1 MEILTLNKIAACGTE
16 KFGAQYTVGDAVTAP
31 QGIMV
36 RSASM
41 HDMAFP
47 ASLLAVARAGAG
59 VNNIPLDR
67 CSEEGIVVF
76 NTPGANANAVK
87 ELVIAGLLLA
97 SRKVVP
103 AIDWAKTLKGQGAE
117 VGKLVEKGKGQF
129 AGPEILGKKLGVI
142 GLGAIGILV
151 ANAAKSLGMEVYGFD
166 PFLSVD
172 AAWSLSRSIHHAPSM
187 EQIFAE
193 CDYITVHVPL
203 NDSTRGMIGK
213 DSLATMK
220 DGVRILNFARG
231 ELVDS
236 AAMLA
241 ALESG
246 KVAAYVVDFPS
257 DEMLCVDN
265 VIAIPH
271 LGASTPESED
281 NCAMMAA
288 DELIAYLERG
298 VIRNSV
304 NFPAMDVEK
313 SGDVRICVLHRN
325 IPNMLAQISGVVSD
339 AGVNIDTMTN
349 RSKKDN
355 AYTVL
360 DISGDVPQ
368 SIIDGIA
375 AIDGVIRVRKI

>member
-1 MEILTLNKIAACGTE
+1 M
-16 KFGAQYTVGDAVTAP
+16 
-31 QGIMV
+31 
-36 RSASM
+36 
-41 HDMAFP
+41 
-47 ASLLAVARAGAG
+47 
-59 VNNIPLDR
+59 
-67 CSEEGIVVF
+67 
-76 NTPGANANAVK
+76 
-87 ELVIAGLLLA
+87 
-97 SRKVVP
+97 VP

-151 ANAAKSLGMEVYGFD
+151 ANAAKSLGMEVYGYD
-166 PFLSVD
+166 PYLSVD
-172 AAWSLSRSIHHAPSM
+172 AAWSLSRSIHHAANV
-187 EQIFAE
+187 EQIYAE

-203 NDSTRGMIGK
+203 NDGTRGMIGA
-213 DSLATMK
+213 DSIKTMK

-236 AAMLA
+236 AAMLE
-241 ALESG
+241 ALSSG

-257 DEMLCVDN
+257 DEMLNVEN

-298 VIRNSV
+298 IIRNSV

-325 IPNMLAQISGVVSD
+325 IPNMLAQISAVVSE
-339 AGVNIDTMTN
+339 AGVNIENMTN

-360 DISGDVPQ
+360 DIVGDVPQ
-368 SIIDGIA
+368 SVLDGVA
-375 AIDGVIRVRKI
+375 AIENVIRVRKI